1 MIKGRRLAV
10 AAALAML
17 LPFAP
22 GCGKGPTTPEGPYSH
37 SLRIVAKTLHF
48 GEAVTGTFT
57 VKMLA
62 NGKTFEGTVGETLDL
77 DTTASLDEMCDILIS
92 CAGCLPREFRWVTV
106 SHNVLATDVLKLA
119 DFDIDYLLTQL
130 LTTRD
135 AEGRA
140 INRSWRPTLIKG
152 SSNPDRTTGQ
162 WLDPA
167 FLEGTGSGPSPGVEG
182 ILPALHDFERW
193 GKRYAGTPAEAPY
206 VTSVAFDV
214 QSSFADDNTVLPDG
228 EFRVFRADRVAGI
241 SVVNF
246 PSTAVKVSAS
256 VERIDPSSATP
267 LDAYRW
273 TLGALIG
280 KLGPIEDL
288 AGYEACLPVLM
299 WRSRDKYSYGISV
312 IKESQTR
319 IDAFNTFE
327 TLPAA
332 PGGPGI
338 R

>member
-1 MIKGRRLAV
+1 
-10 AAALAML
+10 
-17 LPFAP
+17 
-22 GCGKGPTTPEGPYSH
+22 
-37 SLRIVAKTLHF
+37 VAKTLHF

-62 NGKTFEGTVGETLDL
+62 NGKMFEGTVGETLDL
-77 DTTASLDEMCDILIS
+77 DTTANLDEMCDILIS

-119 DFDIDYLLTQL
+119 DFDIDYLLTEL

-140 INRSWRPTLIKG
+140 VNRSWRPTLIKG

-167 FLEGTGSGPSPGVEG
+167 FLERTGSGPSSGAEG

-214 QSSFADDNTVLPDG
+214 QSSIADDNAVPPDG
-228 EFRVFRADRVAGI
+228 EFRVFRADRLAGI
-241 SVVNF
+241 AVVNF

-288 AGYEACLPVLM
+288 AAYEACLPVLM
-299 WRSRDKYSYGISV
+299 WRSRDKYSYGISAF
-312 IKESQTR
+312 KESQTR
-319 IDAFNTFE
+319 IDAFNTFD
-327 TLPAA
+327 TLSGPARA
-332 PGGPGI
+332 PTTAISP
-338 R
+338 